1 MPHGDNHAPPAYVP
15 YPAPVTGT
23 EPLFPEAL
31 RLSTIAAALR
41 GTQPLWAG
49 LGVVRVRVFGSVA
62 RGEATPAS
70 DIDLLVD
77 FDPSAPRG
85 LLDLM
90 RAREVFEAALGRRV
104 DVVTPGA
111 LRPPLRGEILADAV
125 DVLPVPDPAP
135 RSHRAKRWRWRV
147 YDLLGAIDRVA
158 EYTAGHSLTTFQRDE
173 IVQDAVLHTLA
184 RLGETTKFIPQSVQD
199 RHPEVPWALLRD
211 VRNLVS
217 HDYFGIE
224 AGLIWHTARVELPG
238 LRGGL
243 QALADG
249 EGA

>member
-1 MPHGDNHAPPAYVP
+1 M
-15 YPAPVTGT
+15 
-23 EPLFPEAL
+23 
-31 RLSTIAAALR
+31 
-41 GTQPLWAG
+41 
-49 LGVVRVRVFGSVA
+49 
-62 RGEATPAS
+62 
-70 DIDLLVD
+70 
-77 FDPSAPRG
+77 
-85 LLDLM
+85 
-90 RAREVFEAALGRRV
+90 
-104 DVVTPGA
+104 
-111 LRPPLRGEILADAV
+111 
-125 DVLPVPDPAP
+125 PDPAP

-224 AGLIWHTARVELPG
+224 AGLIWHTARVEVPG
-238 LRGGL
+238 LRGGCRRWRMGRGVRGGFL
-243 QALADG
+243 LGDDVFGLAPPPAPYPGGAGGVFRCARQTLTDGVGRLGFAPRCTPSPCSAHRLTPARCAHDGFRCSPRRG
-249 EGA
+249 EGWGR